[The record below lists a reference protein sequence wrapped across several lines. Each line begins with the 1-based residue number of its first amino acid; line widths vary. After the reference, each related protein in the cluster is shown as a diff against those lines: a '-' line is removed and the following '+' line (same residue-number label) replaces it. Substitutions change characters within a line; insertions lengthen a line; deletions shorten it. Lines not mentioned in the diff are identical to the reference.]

1 MTIGIQWLVDRHP
14 KAGGSKSMQVDR
26 HPEPARA
33 QSDTPAI
40 KRAKLDNPSHGNV
53 KEKCRYSL
61 SLLKFSERRNFL
73 GRLIFFSDTAF
84 LEKASPHTLEAYQ
97 KILWQVESRYGP
109 VLEAFEVEGTRERCL
124 VIRYK
129 MGDTSRFFS
138 ALSNLYHLYQLYSAR
153 KYVERFSN
161 GITIISLYLNPMPNY
176 WRPDDSFSHGGRW
189 IDIHASGSASGGQW
203 IDIRRQADRHPLDVP
218 T

>member
-1 MTIGIQWLVDRHP
+1 MVVVQRGLWVMVGV
-14 KAGGSKSMQVDR
+14 AKSVGLCRGYPLLSCCIHVCAKELLSSLLQDV
-26 HPEPARA
+26 HSINHLLIVYQPARA

-40 KRAKLDNPSHGNV
+40 KRAKLDKYASLLCLCVVSSHFLPYSPSHGNV
-53 KEKCRYSL
+53 EEKCRYSL

-129 MGDTSRFFS
+129 MGDTSRFFRCVD
-138 ALSNLYHLYQLYSAR
+138 LSML
-153 KYVERFSN
+153 
-161 GITIISLYLNPMPNY
+161 
-176 WRPDDSFSHGGRW
+176 
-189 IDIHASGSASGGQW
+189 
-203 IDIRRQADRHPLDVP
+203 
-218 T
+218 